1 MTTVAAR
8 CTVRQRPGLVLG
20 GAGAVPMFNAALLPP
35 GKDTVGFDHVDMHVR
50 TVMITWIGSVVE
62 QTCREFLALQSGRLS
77 C

>member
-20 GAGAVPMFNAALLPP
+20 CLVQSQCSTLLPP
-35 GKDTVGFDHVDMHVR
+35 GKDTVGFDHIDMHVR
-50 TVMITWIGSVVE
+50 TVMITWVGSVVE